1 MNGWN
6 HFVKDLFS
14 SEHAMGK
21 PWGDTHPMTWASGI
35 YQMVQTQDQDDEILE
50 YTQEPMDMMDPET
63 LLIHME
69 SMDLTMDDLVGG
81 PAHMDVPEPM
91 GDSQPCLA
99 NGCWAEEYL
108 VPMDLEGVG
117 VAGPIPLRRGV
128 EPSIVKQLSLLPDMR
143 RNWNR
148 GIHKGCNSKPRVKD
162 FRRTAA

>member
-21 PWGDTHPMTWASGI
+21 PWGDMHPMTWASGI

-69 SMDLTMDDLVGG
+69 ELGCTMDDLVCQV
-81 PAHMDVPEPM
+81 PQPELHMDDGP
-91 GDSQPCLA
+91 SLA

-108 VPMDLEGVG
+108 VEADLEGVG
-117 VAGPIPLRRGV
+117 VAGPIPLRRGI
-128 EPSIVKQLSLLPDMR
+128 EPSVVRLLSLWPDMR

-148 GIHKGCNSKPRVKD
+148 GINKGCNSKPRVKD